1 MFTVVFGSCGCIE
14 QRIDLLNFLHH
25 YYFRR
30 YIRSLLFGDSQK
42 DQAQNACILLSK
54 AAQTFIARGR
64 WFYPCT
70 PVSSTKKTGRHYKTE
85 ILLKVALN
93 SITKAKTRHSLR
105 AVGDSLK
112 KYNPHPHFTYLF
124 SFFFLSY
131 KCLHIYMLIIRHA
144 LCQSHAQ
151 YDTGENFI

>member
-1 MFTVVFGSCGCIE
+1 VN
-14 QRIDLLNFLHH
+14 RLLLLVNVWF
-25 YYFRR
+25 
-30 YIRSLLFGDSQK
+30 SLW
-42 DQAQNACILLSK
+42 CILLSK

-70 PVSSTKKTGRHYKTE
+70 PVSSTKKAGRHYKTE

-112 KYNPHPHFTYLF
+112 EYNPHPHFTYLF
-124 SFFFLSY
+124 SFFFFYLINACIYICSLSVMLFVRAMLSMILERISY
-131 KCLHIYMLIIRHA
+131 KL
-144 LCQSHAQ
+144 
-151 YDTGENFI
+151 

>member
-14 QRIDLLNFLHH
+14 QRTVLLNVLHH

-54 AAQTFIARGR
+54 AAQTFIATGR

-93 SITKAKTRHSLR
+93 GITKAKTRHSIR

-112 KYNPHPHFTYLF
+112 EYNPHPHFTYLLSLFF
-124 SFFFLSY
+124 SIL
-131 KCLHIYMLIIRHA
+131 
-144 LCQSHAQ
+144 
-151 YDTGENFI
+151 

>member
-1 MFTVVFGSCGCIE
+1 MFYTTI
-14 QRIDLLNFLHH
+14 I
-25 YYFRR
+25 
-30 YIRSLLFGDSQK
+30 FGDILDLYYLETQK

-54 AAQTFIARGR
+54 AAQTFIATGR

-93 SITKAKTRHSLR
+93 GITKAKTRHSIR

-112 KYNPHPHFTYLF
+112 EYNPHPHFTYLLSLFF
-124 SFFFLSY
+124 SIL
-131 KCLHIYMLIIRHA
+131 
-144 LCQSHAQ
+144 
-151 YDTGENFI
+151 